1 MLADRPETIQ
11 KRGLNISSFIK
22 CAKFQ
27 DEFKI
32 ELLSSGLSPEMIL
45 EIYPELSPVKN
56 DRCKVCLNYKEYEI
70 RSVDQNRDRTI
81 CN

>member
-1 MLADRPETIQ
+1 MLADRPETGQ
-11 KRGLNISSFIK
+11 KRGLNTSSFIK

-32 ELLSSGLSPEMIL
+32 ELLSSGLNPEMIL
-45 EIYPELSPVKN
+45 EIYPELFPVKD
-56 DRCKVCLNYKEYEI
+56 DRCKVCLNYKEYEP
-70 RSVDQNRDRTI
+70 RSVDQNPDKAI